1 MKIVNT
7 DNFGGDY
14 PNERFVDI
22 PSMDEKSCKGV
33 CHIVNSYFNPPEAPD
48 SSRFWKVVPN
58 DYELSPEF
66 EP

>member
-14 PNERFVDI
+14 PNESFLNIGSV
-22 PSMDEKSCKGV
+22 G
-33 CHIVNSYFNPPEAPD
+33 PEAAKEIADVINKHLCGPYD
-48 SSRFWKVVPN
+48 SRYWKVVEN
-58 DYELSPEF
+58 DYELQPGF